1 MIRVLVVDDH
11 IPTRQ
16 KAVSDVSAGHL
27 MEVVAEAATSD
38 EAWKTA
44 QQLLPDIVLLDL
56 HLPGLIS
63 TMDLIQR
70 FGRLKNT
77 KVIIYASDG
86 KASDVQDLLDAG
98 ALGYI
103 LKTDAPALLRM
114 ALLMVTRGSKGVI
127 SPSLPRHLTRL
138 SGQERTL
145 LRHLT
150 KRGKLPKAAERMG
163 IPVEELTET
172 AEHLAQKL
180 ELDDV
185 DKLIKWAKKHG
196 F

>member
-16 KAVSDVSAGHL
+16 KAVNDVSAGHL

-185 DKLIKWAKKHG
+185 EKLIKWAKKHG

>member
-16 KAVSDVSAGHL
+16 KAVSDVSSGHL

-38 EAWKTA
+38 EAWKIA
-44 QQLLPDIVLLDL
+44 QQLLPDVVLLDL

-63 TMDLIQR
+63 TVDLIQR

-114 ALLMVTRGSKGVI
+114 ALLMVSRGSKGII

-150 KRGKLPKAAERMG
+150 MRGKLPKAAERMG
-163 IPVEELTET
+163 IPIEELTET

-185 DKLIKWAKKHG
+185 EKLIKWAKKHG